1 MKKTFILLFTLAMSV
16 FSFAQSQRLEPKAR
30 VGVLPFGQLHAAQT
44 DTSSVGSQTSN
55 AQTYTLTFYDN
66 LIRGEGDNG
75 DIIFQSSDDDNI
87 ARLDIY
93 MDEVTS
99 GTYTSANGQF
109 VLSNTVVLYN
119 GAAIYATSAEATI
132 LVTSDSIV
140 INASMVGTDGNT
152 YVINIYKSLIPNTT
166 VINCPED
173 FTYKVFAANDM
184 VVTASGDGYRIQIN
198 FLTNDLQPG
207 VYDYDDL
214 DLIYTG
220 IFFPDGSS
228 SRVSSIAVR
237 VTESNDTTYIVA
249 GMNVDSDVYFFYMH
263 GVNPANVPPSYV
275 FRLDDNYDFGTI
287 TPEEVPN
294 QYWVSA
300 MYHDYPETPTYTME
314 HDYFRLNM
322 IEEGQRICSLQVY
335 CTKTTP
341 GVYEDVIYVTC
352 GEETKN
358 ITLKYTVQN
367 APSDSTITNP
377 TDSTITNPSDSI
389 PPITSDTTTTGGNVQ
404 AGAVTFEFYT
414 MGLPNQMNVVGF
426 NQEPVFVGFDKG
438 IGNNAP
444 KYYTSGN
451 AIRLYGGN
459 VFVVSAMAP
468 YHIEEIII
476 NYASGEGTNPVTA
489 NPGNYF
495 EQDDKAG
502 KLGTWT
508 GDAQDVQFSVEG
520 NSGHRRI
527 ASMKIT
533 YSAPTEQNPSDTTV
547 VTPSDSVPST
557 PTDTITDSAYT
568 QKVMFQVPTCGG
580 NKVEPQMVL
589 ETETET
595 LDFDVRLLSNG
606 WYMAER
612 EMTGTEAGVLTVHEK
627 GASNNEIQH
636 PADTMG
642 IIRRWVWY
650 IDNESEHSFILD
662 LRDYEWSDCKDG
674 DVNYVSD
681 LTFCFAQPVPGAT
694 PDTCA
699 RVLSANTAVPAT
711 VSLTWTDLSS
721 ASASGLGGTTVTTFL
736 HGHSYR
742 ASVNMYNL
750 LTDSLYTTSGTKIT
764 WKAGELLE
772 TNNSFMSPTYNVE
785 DVMFTV
791 NLSDAVIQPNGACTM
806 TASAMCNATVDTYAF
821 SWFASLNGED
831 FFGMLPIMGY
841 TITPGNWTSSVS
853 FPATLLP
860 AGTYYVRVG
869 LTCNVNGT
877 VKNFSSNTAKVVIT
891 AGAAVE
897 EEKITSGSI
906 TYDAESSTLTI
917 ESANTDAQTETAIAN
932 TESGTTIEVK
942 GSSTITATETGIDTS
957 ADITI
962 TVAEDEEGES
972 STVVT
977 ISAPKPIFTAAENV
991 VLTFGPVRVV
1001 LTCSAGAGA
1010 PARSIVEED
1019 AHNEYLAP
1027 RRAIMARHEEEE
1039 GEGYSVISGFA
1050 DVVFD
1055 GSGFETP
1062 GVQYSTTRKEVI
1074 DQNGNRVTSV
1084 VISPDRVTTDFEI
1097 VPAETDL
1104 RVEKFLINGVLY
1116 LQRGT
1121 KFYDVMGRLI
1131 ESLND

>member
-1 MKKTFILLFTLAMSV
+1 MKKAFILLFAMAMSI
-16 FSFAQSQRLEPKAR
+16 FTFAQNQRPEPKAR
-30 VGVLPFGQLHAAQT
+30 IGVLPFGQLHAAQT
-44 DTSSVGSQTSN
+44 DTSSVSQTSN

-66 LIRGEGDNG
+66 LIKGDGDNG

-99 GTYTSANGQF
+99 GTYTSDNGQF
-109 VLSNTVVLYN
+109 VLDNTAVLYN
-119 GAAIYATSAEATI
+119 GSAIYAVSAEATI

-152 YVINIYKSLIPNTT
+152 YVINIYKSLVPNTI
-166 VINCPED
+166 VVNCPED
-173 FTYKVFAANDM
+173 FTCQEFASNDM
-184 VVTASGDGYRIQIN
+184 VVSASGDGYRVQIN

-207 VYDYDDL
+207 EYDYDDL

-228 SRVSSIAVR
+228 SRVSSVVVR
-237 VTESNDTTYIVA
+237 ITESNDTTYITA
-249 GMNVDSDVYFFYMH
+249 CLNIGSDFYFFYMH
-263 GVNPANVPPSYV
+263 GVNPATNTQTNYV

-300 MYHDYPETPTYTME
+300 MYHEYPETPTYTME

-335 CTKTTP
+335 CTKTAP
-341 GVYEDVIYVTC
+341 GIYEDVVYVTC
-352 GEETKN
+352 GADTKN
-358 ITLKYTVQN
+358 INLKYTVAT
-367 APSDSTITNP
+367 APSDTTI
-377 TDSTITNPSDSI
+377 ITPSDSI
-389 PPITSDTTTTGGNVQ
+389 PPITGDTTTTGGSVQ
-404 AGAVTFEFYT
+404 AGAVTFEFNT
-414 MGLPNQMNVVGF
+414 MGLPNQVDVTSF
-426 NQEPVFVGFDKG
+426 NQAPVFVSFDRG

-444 KYYTSGN
+444 KYYTNGN
-451 AIRLYGGN
+451 AIRVYGGN
-459 VFVVSAMAP
+459 VFAVSAAAP

-476 NYASGEGTNPVTA
+476 NFASGEGTNPVTA
-489 NPGNYF
+489 NPGNYS
-495 EQDDKAG
+495 EQGDKAG

-508 GDAQDVQFSVEG
+508 GDAQDVLFSVEG
-520 NSGHRRI
+520 TSGHRRI

-533 YSAPTEQNPSDTTV
+533 YNAPSEQNPSDTTV
-547 VTPSDSVPST
+547 VT

-568 QKVMFQVPTCGG
+568 QKVMLKVPTCGG
-580 NKVEPQMVL
+580 DQVEPELVL

-595 LDFDVRLLSNG
+595 LNFAMRLLSNG

-612 EMTGTEAGVLTVHEK
+612 EMAGAEAGILTIHEK
-627 GASNNEIQH
+627 NASNNEVQY

-642 IIRRWVWY
+642 ITRRWVRY
-650 IDNESEHSFILD
+650 IDNDSEHSLTLD
-662 LRDYEWSDCKDG
+662 LSDCEWSNCSATDI
-674 DVNYVSD
+674 NYVHD

-721 ASASGLGGTTVTTFL
+721 ASASGFGGTAVTTFL

-742 ASVNMYNL
+742 ASVNMNKVLSGNL
-750 LTDSLYTTSGTKIT
+750 YINSSSKIC

-906 TYDAESSTLTI
+906 TYDAESSTLII
-917 ESANTDAQTETAIAN
+917 ESASTDVQTETAIAN

-962 TVAEDEEGES
+962 TVAEDEEDES

-977 ISAPKPIFTAAENV
+977 ISAPKPIFTAAEDV

-1001 LTCSAGAGA
+1001 LTCAAGASA

-1039 GEGYSVISGFA
+1039 GDGYSVISGFA
-1050 DVVFD
+1050 DVVFE

-1062 GVQYSTTRKEVI
+1062 GVQYSRTRKEVV

-1084 VISPDRVTTDFEI
+1084 TISPAGVATEFYPVLQETT
-1097 VPAETDL
+1097 P

-1121 KFYDVMGRLI
+1121 RFYDVSGRLV